1 MIRNS
6 DILFG
11 RTAATYQFADRE
23 TIRQAIR
30 EISSLQVVG
39 IDKRIP
45 QIMFERGYL
54 NREQIYAILESLL
67 QSHQIKSIYP
77 LQTYLW
83 SDQDEKLFFE
93 YLGLP
98 YGGRTLREVEE
109 IPQQIAGK
117 KLPIS
122 AESLLLC
129 LNIKQTLEKGGIKVK
144 LLSVI
149 ADKKL
154 LTPQFAEILPHFAST
169 KQTIITSQGRDEKQM
184 RKSIAILFSQIA
196 IVNEKLSQ
204 EHLQKALPIWESVS
218 VLGLNLKYSELLFY
232 LGYLDAQSTTR
243 LASFLGS
250 ISGIDQHPR
259 FPLFRLSRE
268 EKKFFDQ
275 LLEKGAFRSDILN
288 TATQFLEK
296 MKKLGL
302 HTIRL
307 SDVLILQGYLSRKM
321 IARKWAEIR
330 KKEMVEEVKKLQLE
344 RTEESK
350 TLAQMNQKL
359 NEELLKSQEVAK
371 KAEAEVAKYYEN
383 AQQLGYEV
391 VTTTQQEASQF
402 EAELDETFR
411 TSQEIQKAVI
421 QKEVATFK
429 NRVGKVGKEEAKPLH
444 VLIDHYQSAQNHGN
458 FYITIILLIL
468 GMMLLGFLFAWYNTS
483 SEQAAGE
490 RAWFACAVGTKV
502 L

>member
-30 EISSLQVVG
+30 EISALQVVG

-45 QIMFERGYL
+45 QVMFERGYL
-54 NREQIYAILESLL
+54 NRDQIYAILESLL
-67 QSHQIKSIYP
+67 QSHQIKSIYL

-83 SDQDEKLFFE
+83 SDQDEKQFCE

-98 YGGRTLREVEE
+98 YGGRGWQREIEE
-109 IPQQIAGK
+109 IPTQVAGK
-117 KLPIS
+117 NLPIS
-122 AESLLLC
+122 AENLLLC

-144 LLSVI
+144 LLNVI

-154 LTPQFAEILPHFAST
+154 LTPQFAAVLPRYEEN
-169 KQTIITSQGRDEKQM
+169 KQIIITPQGRDEKQI
-184 RKSIAILFSQIA
+184 RKSIAILFAQIA
-196 IVNEKLSQ
+196 IVNEKLGQ
-204 EHLQKALPIWESVS
+204 EQLQSAIPVWESVTS
-218 VLGLNLKYSELLFY
+218 LGLNLKYSELLFY
-232 LGYLDAQSTTR
+232 LGSIDAQSLTR

-250 ISGIDQHPR
+250 LSGIDQHPR

-288 TATQFLEK
+288 NATLLVEK
-296 MKKLGL
+296 LKKLGL
-302 HTIRL
+302 HAIRL

-344 RTEESK
+344 RTAESK
-350 TLAQMNQKL
+350 MALTAMNNKL
-359 NEELLKSQEVAK
+359 NEELMKSQEVAK
-371 KAEAEVAKYYEN
+371 KAEAEEQKYYLE
-383 AQQLGYEV
+383 ARHAGHEV
-391 VTTTQQEASQF
+391 VSSTQKEANQF

-411 TSQEIQKAVI
+411 TSQEMQKAVI
-421 QKEVATFK
+421 QKEVANFK
-429 NRVGKVGKEEAKPLH
+429 NKADKLGKDQAKPLH
-444 VLIDHYQSAQNHGN
+444 VLIDHYQSTQSNVS
-458 FYITIILLIL
+458 FYVAIILLIL
-468 GMMLLGFLFAWYNTS
+468 GMMLLGFLPWLLAWYN
-483 SEQAAGE
+483 AG
-490 RAWFACAVGTKV
+490 
-502 L
+502 LD